1 MYYHSHYNPY
11 LRRVKNRYGKP
22 GDLIT
27 FYGRIYTKDYG
38 NSNWR
43 DDEGKTLVGSLSV
56 SLLDF
61 CHCREF
67 ADQERPVHHRS
78 GGGGQGVSAH

>member
-1 MYYHSHYNPY
+1 M
-11 LRRVKNRYGKP
+11 KNRYGKP

-43 DDEGKTLVGSLSV
+43 DDEGKVLVGSGCV
-56 SLLDF
+56 PLLEF
-61 CHCREF
+61 CRES
-67 ADQERPVHHRS
+67 AD
-78 GGGGQGVSAH
+78 